1 MTHAASVLTVLGLAA
16 ALGAIG
22 GATAAADD
30 PHKNFENNKIYQW
43 MDGRLPYDGPK
54 ITYDGPPITV
64 KFSTFLG
71 AGSAVIADNF
81 VAAGKR
87 MEADTGGKMKFR
99 IFWGNTL
106 HDSQR
111 GAFEGVAGGV
121 SDLSHCYSWI
131 NPGGFDLQLGIQLPG
146 MVDNWDRKGATTGA
160 VAMTNLYPK
169 YFKAK
174 YEAHKVLF
182 GAFTMTPPQQAL
194 TKDRPI
200 HKLEDVAGRKMLA
213 SGDIATAT
221 ARALGALPVP
231 LTVAEYYSGFQ
242 TGVVDIFAIHDAGL
256 VLFRMV
262 DLAKFRTITNLWANP
277 IEFCQNKEFYTKLP
291 ADLREYW
298 RVWLQRWG
306 HATNEV
312 YFDRS
317 AGTAVQRAVATGMT
331 MHVLA
336 DAEKARFDAKLKP
349 VVDEWVAGMEA
360 KGLPARQMV
369 QDFRARVRELRA
381 MTYDQIFD
389 LVSKPGIALFE

>member
-1 MTHAASVLTVLGLAA
+1 MRDIARTFAVIGVTAGFIAA
-16 ALGAIG
+16 APAQ
-22 GATAAADD
+22 AADD

-64 KFSTFLG
+64 RYSTFLG
-71 AGSAVIADNF
+71 AGSAVIAENWQ
-81 VAAGKR
+81 VAAKR

-111 GAFEGVAGGV
+111 GAFEGVSGGV
-121 SDLSHCYSWI
+121 SDMSHCYSWI

-146 MVDNWDRKGATTGA
+146 MVDNWDQKGATTA
-160 VAMTNLYPK
+160 ANAMTLLYPEF
-169 YFKAK
+169 FKK
-174 YEAHKVLF
+174 RYEAHNVLF
-182 GAFTMTPPQQAL
+182 AAFSMTPPQQTL

-200 HKLEDVAGRKMLA
+200 HKIEDMAGRKMLA

-262 DLAKFRTITNLWANP
+262 DLAKFRTTTNLWANP
-277 IEFCQNKEFYTKLP
+277 IEFCQNKDFYAKLP

-298 RVWLQRWG
+298 RVWTARWN
-306 HATNEV
+306 HTTNEV

-317 AGTAVQRAVATGMT
+317 AGTAVQRAIDTGMK
-331 MHVLA
+331 MHALS
-336 DAEKARFDAKLKP
+336 DAEKARVDAALKP
-349 VVDEWVAGMEA
+349 VVDEWIAGMEA
-360 KGLPARQMV
+360 KGLPARKMV
-369 QDFRARVRELRA
+369 DSFKAKVAELRA

-389 LVSKPGIALFE
+389 LASKPAIALFE